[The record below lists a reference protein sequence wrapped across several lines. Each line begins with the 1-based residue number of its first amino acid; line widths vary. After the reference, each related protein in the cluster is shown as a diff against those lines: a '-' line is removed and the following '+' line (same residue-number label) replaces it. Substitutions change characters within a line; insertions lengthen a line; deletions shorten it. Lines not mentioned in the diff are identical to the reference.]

1 MIERVGKKVKSY
13 SGNRKWYRYHF
24 FGTASVKV
32 LKEDEVIETTIAD
45 ISFTGMGI
53 YSPSSISKG
62 EKVMIKI
69 SFINTIGQICEDN
82 VTGKIDWQMKFGNT
96 YLIGISF
103 EEELNLNRQP
113 LLFKH
118 LTELIE
124 RYNWPQ
130 PYKDRRIAM
139 L

>member
-1 MIERVGKKVKSY
+1 MEKKRKGYLGK
-13 SGNRKWYRYHF
+13 RQWYRYHF
-24 FGTASVKV
+24 FGTASINELRENKV
-32 LKEDEVIETTIAD
+32 IYTTIAD
-45 ISFTGMGI
+45 ISFSGLGV
-53 YSPSSISKG
+53 YSTVPISKG
-62 EKVMIKI
+62 KRVKIRI
-69 SFINTIGQICEDN
+69 SFINTSGKACEDN
-82 VTGKIDWQMKFGNT
+82 VSGRIDWQLKFGNT

-103 EEELNLNRQP
+103 DEELSLIKQP

-124 RYNWPQ
+124 TYSLPQ